1 MLDKRVMSL
10 IGFAIFVILILNFLF
25 VVSGIGSTNYNVT
38 NPTLSDGSGNIS
50 STNYILDVVLGEIT
64 GNMSSSSYRTGIG
77 FWYTI
82 ISANVAPTNPTPDIN
97 STRGTNRT
105 SENLNCFDTI
115 IDPDGGRLNVTVEWY
130 NSSKLHV
137 AIDYNNSITNNS
149 FFTAMLHH
157 RNTTNGQNWTCGMRV
172 FDGSSYSSW
181 VNTSYSVNITAAA
194 VPTLSTPADGT
205 NVTDRT
211 PNLTWSATIDDASDT
226 LTYELNVTLFGASTC
241 SEPSRHDKGIN
252 ATSHELATELMC
264 FQDNNDQYNW
274 SVRTY
279 DGAEYSSWATPFRLN
294 ISSIVSINLLNR
306 TIEFGFMNWST
317 RQTDDTSD
325 DSPLP
330 LLLENTGTVFV
341 NVTINA
347 SNLWVTQLNPSS
359 YFQFK
364 ISNYSYENGSFDWTL
379 SKTSY
384 TNMPAGG
391 SPLLAIALFNYTNA
405 SDTAEIDI
413 NVSVPTDELAGT
425 KRSFITFTGSLHG
438 G

>member
-1 MLDKRVMSL
+1 
-10 IGFAIFVILILNFLF
+10 
-25 VVSGIGSTNYNVT
+25 
-38 NPTLSDGSGNIS
+38 
-50 STNYILDVVLGEIT
+50 
-64 GNMSSSSYRTGIG
+64 
-77 FWYTI
+77 
-82 ISANVAPTNPTPDIN
+82 
-97 STRGTNRT
+97 
-105 SENLNCFDTI
+105 
-115 IDPDGGRLNVTVEWY
+115 
-130 NSSKLHV
+130 
-137 AIDYNNSITNNS
+137 
-149 FFTAMLHH
+149 MLHH